1 MEDVSLKNDTM
12 RRLILTLASV
22 IAIVCSA
29 QEYRSYGVEKTMPS
43 SYKKMKSTLT
53 FPMAWNKKSY
63 QTFKEWK
70 TAGKN
75 VLMKCLSPAPPR
87 VAFDMKVIASEK
99 RDGYIAEKIVF
110 NISDFDRVSGYLLIP
125 EKQKKPAAAIVLLH
139 DHGAKFSIG
148 KEKMVRPLKS
158 EEERIVYEYGKQTDA
173 KGQPILEKHRL
184 IDETN
189 KWVNTC
195 YNSVYVGDYFASKGY
210 VVICTD
216 ALLWGERGRKEGSL
230 YASQE
235 ALASNLQ
242 QMGYS
247 WCGIMTYDDIAT
259 VDLLKQIPEV
269 DSTRIGT
276 LGFSMGA
283 HRAWMLSACDDDIK
297 AGAAIC
303 WMNVTD
309 ELMTLDNNQNKGGSS
324 WSMIV
329 PGLVNYMDIPDV
341 ASLACPKPMLF
352 YSGAKDKLF
361 PITGV
366 NKAYDRLN
374 SIWKEQDAGGMISTL
389 ISDGPHFFSKK
400 MQKDVLIFF
409 NHHL

>member
-1 MEDVSLKNDTM
+1 MK
-12 RRLILTLASV
+12 RLILSLVSV
-22 IAIVCSA
+22 ISMFCPA
-29 QEYRSYGVEKTMPS
+29 QDYETYGVEKVMPS

-53 FPMAWNKKSY
+53 FPMAWNNTSY
-63 QTFKEWK
+63 RTFKEWK
-70 TAGKN
+70 AAGKN
-75 VLMKCLSPAPPR
+75 ILMKCLSPAPPR
-87 VAFDMKVIASEK
+87 IDFNMKVIASEK
-99 RDGYIAEKIVF
+99 RNGYIAEKITF

-125 EKQKKPAAAIVLLH
+125 DKHKKLCAAIVMLH

-148 KEKMVRPLKS
+148 KEKMVRPLKF
-158 EEERIVYEYGKQTDA
+158 EENRILYEYGKQLDG

-184 IDETN
+184 IDESD
-189 KWVNTC
+189 KWVKAC
-195 YNSVYVGDYFASKGY
+195 YDSVYVGDYFASKGY

-269 DSTRIGT
+269 DKTRIGT
-276 LGFSMGA
+276 LGFSMGG

-297 AGAAIC
+297 AGAAVC

-309 ELMTLDNNQNKGGSS
+309 ELMTLENNQNKGGSS

-361 PITGV
+361 PRAGV
-366 NKAYDRLN
+366 DKAYKQLN
-374 SIWKEQDAGGMISTL
+374 SIWKEQDASDKISTL

-400 MQKDVLIFF
+400 MQQDVLIFF
-409 NHHL
+409 NDHLL